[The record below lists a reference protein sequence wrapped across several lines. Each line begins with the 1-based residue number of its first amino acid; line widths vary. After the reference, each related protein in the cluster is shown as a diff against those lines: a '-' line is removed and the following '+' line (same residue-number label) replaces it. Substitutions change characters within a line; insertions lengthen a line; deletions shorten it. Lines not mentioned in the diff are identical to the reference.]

1 MKRPPKILHISDLH
15 FRHNGRLYYSTTKKI
30 NNGFILNNYSV
41 LHISDRDIQKEKK
54 SFADNVIEAKNAGLT
69 QLPSRDIPTTG
80 VHHVTDETTN
90 ANYIPSPETPEDYIK
105 NHDNEKEYMERARAM
120 NRQKGTFDML
130 FDEFRVSILVGLLFF
145 LFQLFG
151 FQVV

>member
-54 SFADNVIEAKNAGLT
+54 SLFDIGSKKYLFHKIIEN
-69 QLPSRDIPTTG
+69 
-80 VHHVTDETTN
+80 
-90 ANYIPSPETPEDYIK
+90 IK
-105 NHDNEKEYMERARAM
+105 NFKPDIIFIYI
-120 NRQKGTFDML
+120 NRWID
-130 FDEFRVSILVGLLFF
+130 RVWNKITIFICKT
-145 LFQLFG
+145 
-151 FQVV
+151 

>member
-54 SFADNVIEAKNAGLT
+54 RFI
-69 QLPSRDIPTTG
+69 
-80 VHHVTDETTN
+80 
-90 ANYIPSPETPEDYIK
+90 
-105 NHDNEKEYMERARAM
+105 
-120 NRQKGTFDML
+120 
-130 FDEFRVSILVGLLFF
+130 
-145 LFQLFG
+145 
-151 FQVV
+151 

>member
-1 MKRPPKILHISDLH
+1 MHISDLH